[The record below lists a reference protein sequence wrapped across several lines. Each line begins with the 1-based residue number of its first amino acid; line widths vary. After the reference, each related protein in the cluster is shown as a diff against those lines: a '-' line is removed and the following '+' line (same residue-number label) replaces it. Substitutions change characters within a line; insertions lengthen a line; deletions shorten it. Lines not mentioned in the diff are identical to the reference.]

1 MSLELIVRPEAEA
14 DALEAFRWYNE
25 QLPGLGQEFL
35 GELERVMGSIQQNP
49 QIHSKV
55 HRELRRALVRRF
67 PYGVFYSISSDRIV
81 IVAILHTA
89 RDPRISAGRAKNA
102 R

>member
-25 QLPGLGQEFL
+25 QVPGLGQEFL
-35 GELERVMGSIQQNP
+35 EELDRVMDSIQQHP

-55 HRELRRALVRRF
+55 HRELRRPSWGR
-67 PYGVFYSISSDRIV
+67 
-81 IVAILHTA
+81 TA
-89 RDPRISAGRAKNA
+89 A
-102 R
+102 